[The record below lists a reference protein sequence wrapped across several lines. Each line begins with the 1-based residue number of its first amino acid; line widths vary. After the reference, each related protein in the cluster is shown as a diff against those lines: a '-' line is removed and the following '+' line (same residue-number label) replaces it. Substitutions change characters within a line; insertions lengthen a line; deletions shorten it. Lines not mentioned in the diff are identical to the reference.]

1 MPDLH
6 DNITRYARLLIKIGV
21 NLQPGQPMRI
31 NAELGHRD
39 FVRVVAA
46 EAYKAGALYVDVAWS
61 DALTHKTRYLH
72 SEADGLDYAPEYMTA
87 RAREY
92 LDRKFATLSLTGDE
106 YPDAYED
113 IDPARMRRAR
123 MASQARTSF
132 YSDAMMNDV
141 VQWCVAGVPT
151 PAWALKV
158 FPGVPADQAVEK
170 LWAEIFRV
178 VRLNEPDPIA
188 AWQAHDARLTA
199 ISKTLMAERVRAVRF
214 FDPAPAEDGQPR
226 TDLTVGLT
234 RAPAWVAASAGTPE
248 GTRFLPNMPT
258 EEIFSTPDARLTR
271 GWVRTSKPVFVMGK
285 EVRDAYVRFEDGAV
299 VDFRAGQGEDALR
312 QLFEIDGARRLGEVA
327 LVDIRSPINQ
337 SGLVF
342 GDTLFDENAACHIA
356 FGKAYPPGVT
366 GGSEMS
372 PEALAELGV
381 NVARAHEDVMIG
393 TDTMNVTGI
402 REDGSA
408 IEVMVNGRF
417 APEMLSSE

>member
-1 MPDLH
+1 MQDE
-6 DNITRYARLLIKIGV
+6 ITRYARLLIKIGV
-21 NLQPGQPMRI
+21 NLQPGQPLRLT
-31 NAELGHRD
+31 AELGHRD

-46 EAYKAGALYVDVAWS
+46 EAYKAGALFVDVVWS
-61 DALTHKTRYLH
+61 DALTHKARYQH
-72 SEADGLDYAPEYMTA
+72 SAAEALDYAPEYTTA

-92 LDRKFATLSLTGDE
+92 LDRKYASLGLTGDE

-113 IDPARMRRAR
+113 VDPARMRRAR
-123 MASQARTSF
+123 MASHARISF
-132 YSDAMMNDV
+132 YADAMMNDA

-151 PAWALKV
+151 PAWAMKV
-158 FPGVPADQAVEK
+158 FPDLPADQAVEK

-199 ISKTLMAERVRAVRF
+199 IAKTLVSERVRAVRF
-214 FDPAPAEDGQPR
+214 FDLTLAEDGQPR

-234 RAPAWVAASAGTPE
+234 RAPAWVAASSATPE

-271 GWVRTSKPVFVMGK
+271 GWMRTSKPVFVMGK
-285 EVRDAYVRFEDGAV
+285 EVRDAYVRFEDGSV
-299 VDFRAGQGEDALR
+299 VDFRAGQGEDALK
-312 QLFEIDGARRLGEVA
+312 QLFEIEGARRLGEVA

-356 FGKAYPPGVT
+356 FGKAYPPGVA

-393 TDTMNVTGI
+393 TDTMDVTGI
-402 REDGSA
+402 REDGSSLP
-408 IEVMVNGRF
+408 VMRAGRF
-417 APEMLSSE
+417 VIG